1 MSNSNVNLE
10 IKEKM
15 INLIERNRISSVEVA
30 DALGKTGVLEGP
42 KILTPGKF
50 VVGTV
55 QYIFGYSETN
65 WPIHEQGEKV
75 EEGGILYVDT
85 FECNDKAA
93 FGDLV
98 SKYFILYKRMKGVV
112 VNGLLRDIH
121 TLRKENYAMW
131 STGTTPL
138 GCHNINVELPK
149 HIELEAA
156 KRKAYFDGSIMV
168 CDDSGCTLISKEHIN
183 ETTLKKLEFMELQE
197 DIWFY
202 CIDTLKW
209 STYETVCLKKYL
221 NNKDHLPAVLVE
233 KLKEFSL

>member
-1 MSNSNVNLE
+1 MKKEDINTE
-10 IKEKM
+10 IREK
-15 INLIERNRISSVEVA
+15 IITLIERNRISSVEVA
-30 DALGKTGVLEGP
+30 DALGKTGVIKGP

-50 VVGTV
+50 CVGTV

-98 SKYFILYKRMKGVV
+98 SKYFILYKRKTGIV
-112 VNGLLRDIH
+112 VNGLVRDVH

-138 GCHNINVELPK
+138 GCSNINIELPE
-149 HIELEAA
+149 HIREEAMQ
-156 KRKAYFDGSIMV
+156 RKAYFDGSIMV
-168 CDDSGCTLISKEHIN
+168 CDDSGCTLIAKEHIN
-183 ETTLKKLEFMELQE
+183 AVTLKKLEFMELQE

-209 STYETVCLKKYL
+209 STYETVCLKKYME
-221 NNKDHLPAVLVE
+221 NKDHLPSVLVN
-233 KLKEFSL
+233 KLKEYNL